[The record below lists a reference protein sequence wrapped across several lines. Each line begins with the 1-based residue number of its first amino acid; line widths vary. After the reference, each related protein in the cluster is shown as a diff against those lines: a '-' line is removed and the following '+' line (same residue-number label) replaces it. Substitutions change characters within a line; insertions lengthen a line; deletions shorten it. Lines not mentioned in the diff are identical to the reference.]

1 MIKSK
6 FGPITNPKTG
16 ESKDIIVN
24 ALSQKS
30 LKDILIGGGI
40 VMVGITY
47 IALSTF
53 RNGAWAFEEAEYKTL
68 EELGLFIN

>member
-24 ALSQKS
+24 ALPQKS
-30 LKDILIGGGI
+30 LKDIFIGGGI

-53 RNGAWAFEEAEYKTL
+53 RSGAWALEEAEYKTL
-68 EELGLFIN
+68 EELDLFTN